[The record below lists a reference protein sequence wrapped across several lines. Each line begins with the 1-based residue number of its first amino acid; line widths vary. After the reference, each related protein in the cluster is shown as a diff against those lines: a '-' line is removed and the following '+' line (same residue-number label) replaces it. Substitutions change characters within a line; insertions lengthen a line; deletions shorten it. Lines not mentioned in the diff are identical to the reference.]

1 MTTKQLGRA
10 FARAGKFMSSVA
22 LATTALIVALTLG
35 TVSAKADAI
44 DWALWS
50 NNYTFGYPSG
60 GSATATMGSNTLTYS
75 GELQSV
81 MANYPSWGP
90 AGTFNGGTV
99 GNAPPQSGGIVQL
112 FGGAASPPTNT
123 ITFLAPVV
131 NPVMAIWSLGQ
142 GGVSASFNFDQAF
155 TIQSGGPSNEYNGAS
170 ITQLALS
177 VLGSEGNGTIQ
188 FIGTYSSISWT
199 NPIFENW
206 YGFTVGAPQVPLP
219 AALPLFASGLG
230 ALGLLGWRRKRKA
243 QAAA

>member
-1 MTTKQLGRA
+1 MTTKQLCRA
-10 FARAGKFMSSVA
+10 FARAGRFMSSVA

-35 TVSAKADAI
+35 TVSAKADVI

-50 NNYTFGYPSG
+50 NNYTPGYPSG

-75 GELQSV
+75 GELLNV
-81 MANYPSWGP
+81 VANYPSWGP

-112 FGGAASPPTNT
+112 QGGAQSPTNT
-123 ITFLAPVV
+123 ITFLTPVV

-142 GGVSASFNFDQAF
+142 GCVSASFNFDQSF
-155 TIQSGGPSNEYNGAS
+155 TIQSGGPSNEFGGAS

-177 VLGSEGNGTIQ
+177 ALGSEGNGTIQ
-188 FIGTYSSISWT
+188 FTGTYSSISWT
-199 NPIFENW
+199 NPTFEFW

-219 AALPLFASGLG
+219 AALPLFATGLG